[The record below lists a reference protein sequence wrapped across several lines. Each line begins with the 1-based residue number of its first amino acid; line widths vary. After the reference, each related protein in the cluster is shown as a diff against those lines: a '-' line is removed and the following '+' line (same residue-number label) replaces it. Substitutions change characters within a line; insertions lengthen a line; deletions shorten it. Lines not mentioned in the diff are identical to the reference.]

1 MVASPRRAAS
11 GSEGTGLE
19 MSEYVDRK
27 ARDAL
32 AQADGDHQRAA
43 EILEVWCGD
52 DARLKGALIRPFLPN
67 ICRLAIQR
75 ATARPTKDARAKVKG
90 TAIDLV
96 IDALQEKAGKRRI
109 DPAIPQP
116 APKPQ
121 EASPKHAKALQ
132 ALASSYKKKS

>member
-1 MVASPRRAAS
+1 
-11 GSEGTGLE
+11 
-19 MSEYVDRK
+19 MSEYVERK

-32 AQADGDHQRAA
+32 AQADGDQQRAA
-43 EILEVWCGD
+43 ELLELWCGD

-75 ATARPTKDARAKVKG
+75 TTARPSKSARAKIKG

-109 DPAIPQP
+109 EPAIPQP
-116 APKPQ
+116 APKPA
-121 EASPKHAKALQ
+121 EASVKHAHAMKT
-132 ALASSYKKKS
+132 LASAFKKKS